1 MWSDT
6 IWKISRGLQLVV
18 NYRFHHQVQRRLVFS
33 LVEGSYQV
41 RKFFISQR
49 GFHMLQ
55 NFKSVCEAHQIHP
68 QKDLILARMGIYL
81 SLPNILDILMFC
93 EMNMIVSGGSI

>member
-1 MWSDT
+1 
-6 IWKISRGLQLVV
+6 
-18 NYRFHHQVQRRLVFS
+18 
-33 LVEGSYQV
+33 
-41 RKFFISQR
+41 
-49 GFHMLQ
+49 MLQ

-93 EMNMIVSGGSI
+93 EMNMIVSDGSI